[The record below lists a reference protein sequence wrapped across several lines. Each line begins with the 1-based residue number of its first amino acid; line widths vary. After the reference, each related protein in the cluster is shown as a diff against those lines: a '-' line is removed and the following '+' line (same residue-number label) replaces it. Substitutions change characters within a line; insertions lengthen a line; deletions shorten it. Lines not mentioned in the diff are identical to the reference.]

1 LAADS
6 INSAFGKTSQYFSD
20 PFSASVPHRGDLY
33 EMLYPDFLRDPSG
46 NVTLITIT
54 EGSYPNPIYRFEVIA
69 DGDFAPTLAEPGEEL
84 ELKGL
89 RFAFNKPVEYP
100 GLRIKHVSTV
110 FNALL
115 IASFT
120 MMIAGLCIT
129 FFFEPVLVRTDAEG
143 YAVGGPKPERM
154 RIDWERN
161 SAHTSGKMR
170 RKQHESFVLYGV
182 CTLRCGCHPGVYGN
196 GV

>member
-1 LAADS
+1 
-6 INSAFGKTSQYFSD
+6 
-20 PFSASVPHRGDLY
+20 
-33 EMLYPDFLRDPSG
+33 M
-46 NVTLITIT
+46 
-54 EGSYPNPIYRFEVIA
+54 
-69 DGDFAPTLAEPGEEL
+69 
-84 ELKGL
+84 
-89 RFAFNKPVEYP
+89 EYP

-154 RIDWERN
+154 RIELGEEFRAYERKN
-161 SAHTSGKMR
+161 EEET
-170 RKQHESFVLYGV
+170 
-182 CTLRCGCHPGVYGN
+182 T
-196 GV
+196 